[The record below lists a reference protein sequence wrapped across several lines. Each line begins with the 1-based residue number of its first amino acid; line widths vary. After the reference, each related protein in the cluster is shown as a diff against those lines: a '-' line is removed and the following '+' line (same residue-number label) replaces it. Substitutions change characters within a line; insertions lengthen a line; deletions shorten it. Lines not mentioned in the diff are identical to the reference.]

1 VDIRD
6 PKPYSVDVFPTFW
19 YIFHMCK
26 EFLEKM
32 HEILTGKGFVV
43 PKESELV
50 SVNEAYVYRVE
61 LEDRSL
67 AYKLYPENFTFGD
80 IKEYQRL
87 TNGLARKINN
97 TSGTIQ
103 TLDGSIQFDFFW
115 QVVSIDKIIDV
126 NGVPCTIS
134 EFIDGPNM
142 YDIVYSP
149 SNLNNQHALEL
160 IETAQSQSVD
170 KSLEGFSDDFNGLM
184 ESSAILL
191 NITNVKTQSLNGN
204 SVIKITDLCE
214 NVSRVKKRF
223 KY

>member
-1 VDIRD
+1 
-6 PKPYSVDVFPTFW
+6 
-19 YIFHMCK
+19 MCK